1 MGAYLIRRLL
11 LVIPTLW
18 AIITINFFIV
28 QIAPGG
34 PVDQAIAAI
43 EFGNAGVLPGAGGEG
58 IRASHAQTGV
68 GNISDSNYRG
78 GRGLDPEVIAEITH
92 RYGFDKPIHERY
104 FKMLWDY
111 IRFDFGDSLFRSASV
126 LTLIKDSLPV
136 SITLGLWSTLIIYLV
151 SIPLGIRKAVYN
163 GSRFDVW
170 SSAFIIIGYAIPA
183 FLFAILLIVFF
194 AGGSY
199 FDLFPLRGLV
209 SANFDS
215 LPWYQQTVRT
225 VVNDVSLQIE
235 AGETLALVGESGSGK
250 SVTALSILRLL
261 PSPPVEYLSG
271 DIRFHGESLLHVS
284 DQTLRGVRGN
294 KIAMIFQEPM
304 VSLNPLHTL
313 EKQLYEVLSLH
324 RGMRREAARGEI
336 LNCLDRVGIRQA
348 AKRLTDYPHQLSGGE
363 RQRVMIAMALL
374 TRPELLIADEP
385 TTALDVSVQ
394 AQILQLL
401 RELQGE
407 LNMGMLFI
415 THNLSIVRKLA
426 HRVAVMQNGRCVE
439 QNYAATLFA
448 SPTHPYTQKLLN
460 SEPSGDPVPLP
471 EPASTLLDVE
481 QLQVA
486 FPIRKGILKRIVDHN
501 VVVKNISFTL
511 RAGETL
517 GLVGE
522 SGSGKSTTGLALLR
536 LINSQGSIIFDGQPL
551 QNLNRRQLLPIRHRI
566 QVVFQDPNSSLN
578 PRLNVLQIIEEGL
591 RVHQPTLSAAQREQ
605 QVIAVMHEV
614 GLDPETR
621 HRYPAEFSGGQ
632 RQRIAI
638 ARALILKPSLI
649 ILDEPTSSLDKTVQ
663 AQILTLLK
671 SLQQK
676 HQLAYLFISHDLHVV
691 RALCHQVIVLRQGE
705 VVEQGPC
712 ARVFATPQQEYTRQ
726 LLALS

>member
-1 MGAYLIRRLL
+1 MTQPLLAIDRLS
-11 LVIPTLW
+11 VG
-18 AIITINFFIV
+18 FSK
-28 QIAPGG
+28 Q
-34 PVDQAIAAI
+34 
-43 EFGNAGVLPGAGGEG
+43 G
-58 IRASHAQTGV
+58 I
-68 GNISDSNYRG
+68 
-78 GRGLDPEVIAEITH
+78 
-92 RYGFDKPIHERY
+92 
-104 FKMLWDY
+104 
-111 IRFDFGDSLFRSASV
+111 
-126 LTLIKDSLPV
+126 
-136 SITLGLWSTLIIYLV
+136 
-151 SIPLGIRKAVYN
+151 
-163 GSRFDVW
+163 
-170 SSAFIIIGYAIPA
+170 
-183 FLFAILLIVFF
+183 
-194 AGGSY
+194 
-199 FDLFPLRGLV
+199 
-209 SANFDS
+209 
-215 LPWYQQTVRT
+215 VRT
-225 VVNDVSLQIE
+225 VVNDVSLCVE

-261 PSPPVEYLSG
+261 PSPPAVYLAG
-271 DIRFHGESLLHVS
+271 DIRFHGESLLHAS
-284 DQTLRGVRGN
+284 EHTLRGVRGN

-304 VSLNPLHTL
+304 VSLNPLHSL

-336 LNCLDRVGIRQA
+336 LSCLDRVGIRHA
-348 AKRLTDYPHQLSGGE
+348 ARRLGDYPHQLSGGE

-401 RELQGE
+401 RELQRE

-415 THNLSIVRKLA
+415 THNLSIVKKLA
-426 HRVAVMQNGRCVE
+426 DTIAVMQNGQCVE
-439 QNYAATLFA
+439 QNRAQPLLSA
-448 SPTHPYTQKLLN
+448 PTHPYTQKLLN
-460 SEPSGDPVPLP
+460 SEPSGDPVPL
-471 EPASTLLDVE
+471 STQQTPLLEVD
-481 QLQVA
+481 QLRVA
-486 FPIRKGILKRIVDHN
+486 FPIRKGILKRVVDN
-501 VVVKNISFTL
+501 NEVVKNVSFSL
-511 RAGETL
+511 QPGETL

-536 LINSQGSIIFDGQPL
+536 LIASQGRIVFDGQPL
-551 QNLNRRQLLPIRHRI
+551 HNLSRRQLLPVRHRI

-578 PRLNVLQIIEEGL
+578 PRLSVLQIIEEGL
-591 RVHQPTLSAAQREQ
+591 RVHQPALSAQQREQ
-605 QVIAVMHEV
+605 QVISVMAEV
-614 GLDPETR
+614 GLDGETR

-663 AQILTLLK
+663 AQILALLK

-676 HQLAYLFISHDLHVV
+676 HRLAYIFISHDLHVV

-712 ARVFATPQQEYTRQ
+712 ERVFTAPQQAYTRQ

>member
-1 MGAYLIRRLL
+1 
-11 LVIPTLW
+11 
-18 AIITINFFIV
+18 
-28 QIAPGG
+28 
-34 PVDQAIAAI
+34 
-43 EFGNAGVLPGAGGEG
+43 
-58 IRASHAQTGV
+58 
-68 GNISDSNYRG
+68 
-78 GRGLDPEVIAEITH
+78 
-92 RYGFDKPIHERY
+92 
-104 FKMLWDY
+104 
-111 IRFDFGDSLFRSASV
+111 
-126 LTLIKDSLPV
+126 
-136 SITLGLWSTLIIYLV
+136 
-151 SIPLGIRKAVYN
+151 
-163 GSRFDVW
+163 
-170 SSAFIIIGYAIPA
+170 
-183 FLFAILLIVFF
+183 
-194 AGGSY
+194 
-199 FDLFPLRGLV
+199 
-209 SANFDS
+209 
-215 LPWYQQTVRT
+215 
-225 VVNDVSLQIE
+225 
-235 AGETLALVGESGSGK
+235 
-250 SVTALSILRLL
+250 
-261 PSPPVEYLSG
+261 
-271 DIRFHGESLLHVS
+271 
-284 DQTLRGVRGN
+284 
-294 KIAMIFQEPM
+294 
-304 VSLNPLHTL
+304 
-313 EKQLYEVLSLH
+313 
-324 RGMRREAARGEI
+324 
-336 LNCLDRVGIRQA
+336 
-348 AKRLTDYPHQLSGGE
+348 
-363 RQRVMIAMALL
+363 MIAMALL

-401 RELQGE
+401 RELQHE

-439 QNYAATLFA
+439 ENRATALFA
-448 SPTHPYTQKLLN
+448 SPVHPYTQKLLN

-486 FPIRKGILKRIVDHN
+486 FPIRKGLLKRVVDHN
-501 VVVKNISFTL
+501 VVVKSVSFTL

-536 LINSQGSIIFDGQPL
+536 LIDSQGSIVFDGQPL
-551 QNLNRRQLLPIRHRI
+551 QNLTRRQLLPIRHRI

-591 RVHQPTLSAAQREQ
+591 RVHQPTLSATQREE
-605 QVIAVMHEV
+605 QVKAVMQEV

-663 AQILTLLK
+663 AQILALLK

-712 ARVFATPQQEYTRQ
+712 ARVFAAPQQEYTRQ

>member
-1 MGAYLIRRLL
+1 MTQTLL
-11 LVIPTLW
+11 
-18 AIITINFFIV
+18 
-28 QIAPGG
+28 
-34 PVDQAIAAI
+34 AI
-43 EFGNAGVLPGAGGEG
+43 ENL
-58 IRASHAQTGV
+58 SV
-68 GNISDSNYRG
+68 G
-78 GRGLDPEVIAEITH
+78 
-92 RYGFDKPIHERY
+92 
-104 FKMLWDY
+104 
-111 IRFDFGDSLFRSASV
+111 FRH
-126 LTLIKDSLPV
+126 
-136 SITLGLWSTLIIYLV
+136 
-151 SIPLGIRKAVYN
+151 
-163 GSRFDVW
+163 
-170 SSAFIIIGYAIPA
+170 
-183 FLFAILLIVFF
+183 
-194 AGGSY
+194 
-199 FDLFPLRGLV
+199 
-209 SANFDS
+209 
-215 LPWYQQTVRT
+215 QQTVRT

-271 DIRFHGESLLHVS
+271 DIRFHGESLLHAS

-324 RGMRREAARGEI
+324 R
-336 LNCLDRVGIRQA
+336 
-348 AKRLTDYPHQLSGGE
+348 E

-439 QNYAATLFA
+439 QNNAATLFA

-712 ARVFATPQQEYTRQ
+712 ARVFAAPQQELTLKKDCSLRRVRQ
-726 LLALS
+726 LPHQNFSIGMLQQTRPGDLQTGTAHLHTPAPNMELRCRLTPGLVCTSPTMHYHHPG